1 MKPYIHIEKLSK
13 SYAST
18 QALKEIQLDIY
29 QGELFG
35 VIGADGAGK
44 STLLRLLATLIDPDK
59 GSIHLGGD
67 DLIKH
72 YKKVRQI
79 IGYMPGQFALYQDLS
94 ILENLNFFASIFGTS
109 LTENRDFIDPIY
121 RQIEP
126 FKNRLAGK
134 LSGGMKQ
141 KLALCCAL
149 IHKPKVLILD
159 EPTTGVDPT
168 SRKEFWEIL
177 QSLKKVNITTL
188 VSTPYMD
195 EAILCDRVALMKE
208 GQFFATN
215 TPQNIISS
223 YPHQLLAVKSQ
234 NMGAQLK
241 DIRKIKGVINCFAF
255 GDRLHVALPK
265 SKEKIHPIQKEIES
279 LNYSNTEIFEISP
292 SIEDCFLAYHSTL

>member
-1 MKPYIHIEKLSK
+1 MRPYIHIEKLSK
-13 SYAST
+13 SYQSI
-18 QALKEIQLDIY
+18 QALKEIHLDIY

-44 STLLRLLATLIDPDK
+44 STLLRILATLIDPDE
-59 GSIHLGGD
+59 GQIYLGNN
-67 DLIKH
+67 DLVKS
-72 YKKVRQI
+72 YKKIRQI

-94 ILENLNFFASIFGTS
+94 ILENLNFFASVFGTS
-109 LTENRDFIDPIY
+109 LSENKAFIDPIY
-121 RQIEP
+121 CQIEP

-168 SRKEFWEIL
+168 SRTEFWEIL
-177 QSLKKVNITTL
+177 QTLKKVNITTI

-208 GQFFATN
+208 GQFFTTN
-215 TPQNIISS
+215 TPQTIIAS
-223 YPHQLLAVKSQ
+223 YPYQLLAVKSD

-241 DIRKIKGVINCFAF
+241 DIRQLKEVINCFAF
-255 GDRLHVALPK
+255 GNVLHVAVPNSQK
-265 SKEKIHPIQKEIES
+265 SVQTIQKTIEAQHYANIEVSEIR
-279 LNYSNTEIFEISP
+279 P
-292 SIEDCFLAYHSTL
+292 SIEDCFLAFNSPL